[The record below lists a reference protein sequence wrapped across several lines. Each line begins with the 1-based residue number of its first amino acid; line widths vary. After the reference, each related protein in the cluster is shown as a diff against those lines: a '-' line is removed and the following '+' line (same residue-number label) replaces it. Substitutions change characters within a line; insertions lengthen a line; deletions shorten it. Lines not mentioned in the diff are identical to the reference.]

1 MDYANPDALVSTDG
15 LARHL
20 DADVRIVD
28 GSWHMPELNR
38 DPRAEF
44 EERHIPGAVFFDI
57 DAIADAGSPLPH
69 MLPDPETFARHTADL
84 GLGDGA
90 HIVVYD
96 TTAVGSAAR
105 VWWTLR
111 AFGHD
116 RIAVLDG
123 GLRKWLAEG
132 RPVEAG
138 APAPEARATAPRF
151 EPRLVRD
158 LEAVRAN
165 IESGREQVL
174 DARSA
179 GRFTGTEPE
188 PRPGLRS
195 GHIPGSRNL
204 PFLDLYNPETRTMKS
219 GGELRELFEA
229 VRIDVARPVI
239 TTCGSGVTACNLAL
253 ALTLVGAREVAV
265 YDGSWTEWGGR
276 DDTPVET

>member
-1 MDYANPDALVSTDG
+1 MDYANPDALVSTDW
-15 LARHL
+15 LARRL
-20 DADVRIVD
+20 DDAEVRIVD
-28 GSWHMPELNR
+28 GSWHMPDLNR

-44 EERHIPGAVFFDI
+44 DERHIPGTVFFDI

-69 MLPDPETFARHTADL
+69 MLPDAETFARRVRDL
-84 GLGDGA
+84 GLGNA
-90 HIVVYD
+90 RIVVYD

-105 VWWTLR
+105 VWWTFR

-116 RIAVLDG
+116 RVAVLDG
-123 GLRKWLAEG
+123 GLPKWLAEG
-132 RPVEAG
+132 RPLEAG
-138 APAPEARATAPRF
+138 APAPQARPYTPRF
-151 EPRLVRD
+151 DTRLVRN

-179 GRFTGTEPE
+179 GRFTGSEPE

-204 PFLDLYNPETRTMKS
+204 PYLDLYDPTTRTMKS
-219 GGELRELFEA
+219 AGELRALFEA
-229 VRIDVARPVI
+229 AGIDIEGPVV
-239 TTCGSGVTACNLAL
+239 TSCGSGVTACNLAL
-253 ALTLVGAREVAV
+253 ALYLLGNREVAV

-276 DDTPVET
+276 PDTPVET